1 MPTTTPSD
9 TVPAVMAVKL
19 VDPSTIKGS
28 VKISTLAPV
37 DNVWVFTISKPLFLI
52 VIVGVLDPDLLVTL
66 NDLIIKVS
74 VAPGDSSVLVS
85 AAVIVFP

>member
-37 DNVWVFTISKPLFLI
+37 DNV
-52 VIVGVLDPDLLVTL
+52 
-66 NDLIIKVS
+66 
-74 VAPGDSSVLVS
+74 
-85 AAVIVFP
+85 